1 MKMRPA
7 ANQKNRGWDNL
18 LRPGERRRSS
28 PGPEEGRRTSPG
40 TEDER
45 CESSGPAKR
54 TLVTPGSEE
63 VVSNAHKP
71 EEGRRNFL
79 RKAWKILGLV
89 AVAELFIFLISLLK
103 PSREAGSST
112 PGATLRVIGN
122 IEDFPPGT
130 VTPDRINK
138 LYIVREK
145 DGGFLALSIVC
156 PHLGC
161 SVLWDETKRQFD
173 CPCHSSAF
181 DPKGLVLSSPAPR
194 PLDYFPV
201 IIEEGKVKV
210 DISRQTKR
218 KMFEQE
224 QVTYAV

>member
-1 MKMRPA
+1 MKKKPE
-7 ANQKNRGWDNL
+7 ANQK
-18 LRPGERRRSS
+18 
-28 PGPEEGRRTSPG
+28 
-40 TEDER
+40 
-45 CESSGPAKR
+45 
-54 TLVTPGSEE
+54 V
-63 VVSNAHKP
+63 P

-79 RKAWKILGLV
+79 RRVWKILGLV
-89 AVAELFIFLISLLK
+89 AVAELIVFVVSLLK
-103 PSREAGSST
+103 PSRQAGSGA

-138 LYIVREK
+138 LYIIREK

-161 SVLWDETKRQFD
+161 SVLWDETKREFD

-181 DPKGLVLSSPAPR
+181 DHQGVVLSSPAPR

-218 KMFEQE
+218 KRFEQE